1 MFSSDSHQHTAPN
14 YTDGHRKKTEL
25 KKPVWEKKRLGL
37 RTRTLGLESPSCVV
51 LSKKLNFSRFTFF
64 TCQTKVL
71 NQLILEGPSSS
82 DILWSRVFRRT
93 SSWLGDFSIALLLLT
108 KYIKHLDS
116 CWAVRSWDAG
126 TLPTVESNFQR
137 CSCIKH
143 PNAQKLGKGVVYIY
157 TRQSLS
163 KQDEL
168 SCSEGPIVCYGCNSK
183 ENLLWPLE

>member
-1 MFSSDSHQHTAPN
+1 MDT
-14 YTDGHRKKTEL
+14 GRKQNL
-25 KKPVWEKKRLGL
+25 KSQCGRKRLGL
-37 RTRTLGLESPSCVV
+37 RIRTLGLESPSCVV
-51 LSKKLNFSRFTFF
+51 LRFTFF
-64 TCQTKVL
+64 TCQTEVL
-71 NQLILEGPSSS
+71 HQLILEAPSSC
-82 DILWSRVFRRT
+82 DILWSRTFRRT
-93 SSWLGDFSIALLLLT
+93 SSWLGDFSITLILLT

-126 TLPTVESNFQR
+126 SLPTVESNFQR
-137 CSCIKH
+137 CICIKH

-168 SCSEGPIVCYGCNSK
+168 LCSEGPIVCYGCNSK